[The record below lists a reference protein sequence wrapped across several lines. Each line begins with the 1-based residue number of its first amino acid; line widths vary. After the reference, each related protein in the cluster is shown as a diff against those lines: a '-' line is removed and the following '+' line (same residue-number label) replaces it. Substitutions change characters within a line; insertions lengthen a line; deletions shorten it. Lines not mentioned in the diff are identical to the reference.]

1 MNNKS
6 SYKGECADLGSSVF
20 YTGNIKQTDN
30 FNTVSEDIISYIHQ
44 EFMYGSYV
52 EVAMDK

>member
-44 EFMYGSYV
+44 ELMYGSYV